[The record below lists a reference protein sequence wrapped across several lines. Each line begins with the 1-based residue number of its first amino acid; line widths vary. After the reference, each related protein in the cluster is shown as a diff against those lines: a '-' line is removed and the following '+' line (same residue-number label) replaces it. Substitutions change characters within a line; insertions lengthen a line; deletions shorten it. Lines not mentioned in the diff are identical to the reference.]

1 VARRG
6 NGNDFR
12 GMDLEEEP
20 QGGMG
25 FCTCLGRLKNR
36 PLRFGGA
43 LRGGLGS
50 RYWTA
55 RVSGRVRVT
64 GWVAPVGVNVAVT
77 VSV

>member
-1 VARRG
+1 MARRG

-25 FCTCLGRLKNR
+25 FCTCLGRLKDR

-43 LRGGLGS
+43 LRGGWEAAIGRLGLVGGCGL
-50 RYWTA
+50 
-55 RVSGRVRVT
+55 RVGLRLL
-64 GWVAPVGVNVAVT
+64 A
-77 VSV
+77 